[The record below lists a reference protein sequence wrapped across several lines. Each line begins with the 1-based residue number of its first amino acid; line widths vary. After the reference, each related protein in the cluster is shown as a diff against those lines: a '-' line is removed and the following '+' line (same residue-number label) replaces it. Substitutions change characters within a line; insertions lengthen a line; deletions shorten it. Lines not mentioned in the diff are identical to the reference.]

1 MTLLP
6 HIPQLK
12 SISIIILLLLIVP
25 AAGFGQREKMSA
37 LVRKAWLENATT
49 RAKGGKATAK
59 GKSITAF
66 VKASSRQAVEGC
78 EVLAEFPHGLYIAS
92 VPLNMLGEVAARQ
105 EVVRIEA
112 GLPCS
117 ATNDTAAVMTRQ
129 NLVWDAPR
137 TGYSAPASAFAT
149 TSDDLHLPKGYTGRG
164 VVVGVMDIGFD
175 LTHPTF
181 LSADGTT
188 LRIKALW
195 DQLDRSE
202 GGAPHIVDGTEA
214 VGRQYVGTEA
224 LLSKALSTDGRIL
237 CHGTHTAGSA
247 AGSGWNGTMVSPFRG
262 MAPEADICLVANYTT
277 DNLAIIP
284 EEERYKYTSATDILG
299 FKYLFDYAASV
310 GKPCVAS
317 FSEGSRQTLGDD
329 AVLMEEALSALLGE
343 GRIIV
348 ASAGNEGRYYTHIL
362 KPEGRQ
368 SAGAFIL
375 PSREPC
381 YTFRSSAPVTLR
393 LTFYPS
399 ADTPLVRE
407 IPTAEILACK
417 DGLLEDTVRIGGTV
431 FPIAAAAFPS
441 AYGDGET
448 ATELLLS
455 RTDGAY
461 VGRDIPVSLTL
472 IGEEARIEA
481 FSLGGYFTADGLDPS
496 LADADNT
503 CNILLPGGFEDI
515 ICVGATNARRG
526 YINHEGVWYDNG
538 YGEAGWR
545 APYSSVGP
553 TVSGIVKPDI
563 CAPGSFVKSALSGAF
578 IAAGG
583 DIHTC
588 TESFLLDGTTYGW
601 AAFTGTSMS
610 TPLVSGIIAT
620 WLEACPTLTPR
631 QVMDILSHT
640 ATPVPTASS
649 ATVSTAQNNP
659 RNSLP
664 YSVLREKDTLH
675 GYGAID
681 AYAGLQ
687 YLLAN
692 YATGIMDIPADSS
705 ADSSRDHRWLS
716 HVNGCLID
724 LHGRRVV
731 TPVPGRLYI
740 LDGRKKVF

>member
-1 MTLLP
+1 MNHP
-6 HIPQLK
+6 SSIPQRK
-12 SISIIILLLLIVP
+12 TIHIILLLLLIVP

-49 RAKGGKATAK
+49 CAKGGKATAR

-112 GLPCS
+112 GRPCS
-117 ATNDTAAVMTRQ
+117 ATNDTSAVMTRQ

-137 TGYSAPASAFAT
+137 TGYPATASAFAT
-149 TSDDLHLPKGYTGRG
+149 TSEDLRQPKGYTGRG

-195 DQLDRSE
+195 DQLDRTE
-202 GGAPHIVDGTEA
+202 GGIPHIVDGTEA

-277 DNLAIIP
+277 DNLSIIP
-284 EEERYKYTSATDILG
+284 EEERYKYTSATDVLG

-329 AVLMEEALSALLGE
+329 SILMEEALSALLGE

-348 ASAGNEGRYYTHIL
+348 ASAGNEGKYYTHIL

-375 PSREPC
+375 PSRKPC

-399 ADTPLVRE
+399 ADAPTVRE
-407 IPTAEILACK
+407 ITTAEILACE
-417 DGLLEDTVRIGGTV
+417 DGLLEDTMRIGGTV

-441 AYGDGET
+441 AYGDGDT

-455 RTDGAY
+455 RTDGGY

-472 IGEEARIEA
+472 LGKEARAEA
-481 FSLGGYFTADGLDPS
+481 FSLGGYFTTDGLNPS

-503 CNILLPGGFEDI
+503 CNILLPGAFEDI

-526 YINHEGVWYDNG
+526 YLNHEGVWYDNG
-538 YGEAGWR
+538 YGEAAWR

-588 TESFLLDGTTYGW
+588 TESFTHDGTTYGW

-640 ATPVPTASS
+640 AAPVPTSS
-649 ATVSTAQNNP
+649 SVTASTAHDGFC
-659 RNSLP
+659 NSLP
-664 YSVLREKDTLH
+664 YSVLHEKDIMH

-687 YLLAN
+687 HILAN
-692 YATGIMDIPADSS
+692 YATGIIDIPADSS
-705 ADSSRDHRWLS
+705 AAASRDHGRQQPS
-716 HVNGCLID
+716 NGRLTD
-724 LHGRRVV
+724 LHGRSVV
-731 TPVPGRLYI
+731 TPVQGRLYI